1 MLLKTKI
8 FIMLS
13 IVLIGFS
20 LLFSQIISYA
30 SNRLLEDSIATR
42 ANSIETAFS
51 SLIEKEKEQLS
62 ISVRDYAFWEDM
74 GEFGVKKRDIEWL
87 KENLSPWVKEHF
99 GYDLV
104 VLIKDDGEII
114 INDSSIET
122 KLNEIIPDDR
132 SGKTEFYLSNE
143 GLVLYSSSGVFD
155 SEGEEFYSAFLI
167 FGKVIDEDVLKNW
180 KDILQVDIILST
192 QFKKYSTESSLGEIS
207 FEDKKTFKYH
217 NGYVIVNIPVVEDNK
232 LLGNFYMYKLDDT
245 PNRMHRTFLTH
256 TISFIIAGLIIS
268 ILMSRFFISRI
279 FKPLDIFRTDV
290 EEISSGRYDI
300 YLDISGNDEIASLA
314 RSFYKMVSRIKERE
328 TALDSARKTAQKI
341 SYTDDLTSIPNR
353 RYMEEYVEYLINSG
367 IKFSLVFID
376 LDKFKSVNDFLGH
389 KKGDEV
395 LHNIAKWFR
404 DKLRRGDIVARYGGD
419 EFCLILVDVD
429 KEEAKHIVQRL
440 YNSFHEE
447 DFYMEEIPVS
457 FSYGIACYPDDADDA
472 DELINLADKE
482 MYGMKENKNEG
493 LIF

>member
-1 MLLKTKI
+1 
-8 FIMLS
+8 
-13 IVLIGFS
+13 
-20 LLFSQIISYA
+20 
-30 SNRLLEDSIATR
+30 
-42 ANSIETAFS
+42 
-51 SLIEKEKEQLS
+51 
-62 ISVRDYAFWEDM
+62 
-74 GEFGVKKRDIEWL
+74 
-87 KENLSPWVKEHF
+87 
-99 GYDLV
+99 
-104 VLIKDDGEII
+104 
-114 INDSSIET
+114 
-122 KLNEIIPDDR
+122 
-132 SGKTEFYLSNE
+132 
-143 GLVLYSSSGVFD
+143 
-155 SEGEEFYSAFLI
+155 
-167 FGKVIDEDVLKNW
+167 
-180 KDILQVDIILST
+180 
-192 QFKKYSTESSLGEIS
+192 
-207 FEDKKTFKYH
+207 
-217 NGYVIVNIPVVEDNK
+217 
-232 LLGNFYMYKLDDT
+232 
-245 PNRMHRTFLTH
+245 
-256 TISFIIAGLIIS
+256 
-268 ILMSRFFISRI
+268 
-279 FKPLDIFRTDV
+279 
-290 EEISSGRYDI
+290 
-300 YLDISGNDEIASLA
+300 
-314 RSFYKMVSRIKERE
+314 MVSKIKERE